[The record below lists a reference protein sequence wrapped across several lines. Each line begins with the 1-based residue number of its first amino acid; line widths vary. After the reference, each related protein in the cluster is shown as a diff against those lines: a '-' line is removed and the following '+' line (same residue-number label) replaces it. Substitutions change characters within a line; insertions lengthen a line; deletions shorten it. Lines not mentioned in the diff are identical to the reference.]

1 MRRTTLA
8 AVLLTA
14 CGSPRTSAGD
24 AATVDRVRAFMATV
38 AHGITANGPAA
49 WRGFFVDDSTFF
61 MASEGR
67 LVFPSS
73 DAATRAIEQLQHVIT
88 HIELTWGDTIRID
101 PLAPDL
107 AVIGA
112 PYHEVRVDR
121 DGHHVEERGYFTGV
135 AQRRAGGWQLRDAH
149 WSVETPPAAAP

>member
-1 MRRTTLA
+1 MRFSAPGALLLA
-8 AVLLTA
+8 ACA
-14 CGSPRTSAGD
+14 SPRAAISD

-38 AHGITANGPAA
+38 ARGITAKGPAA

-135 AQRRAGGWQLRDAH
+135 AQRRAGGWRLRDAH
-149 WSVETPPAAAP
+149 WSVETPPAAVP